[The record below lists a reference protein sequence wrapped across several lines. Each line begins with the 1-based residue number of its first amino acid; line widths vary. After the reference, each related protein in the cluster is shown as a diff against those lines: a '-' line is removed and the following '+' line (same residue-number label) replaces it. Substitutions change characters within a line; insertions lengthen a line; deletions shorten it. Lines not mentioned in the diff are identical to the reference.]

1 MFSSFLLIY
10 ATKTTLYMYKNLKF
24 SFIFSGLPRGFK
36 TLIHKTIQL
45 MNWLD
50 IHSKIKHS

>member
-10 ATKTTLYMYKNLKF
+10 AAKTTLYMYKNLKF

-50 IHSKIKHS
+50 IHSKIKQ